1 MSEKTFTQEQLN
13 AVVRNEAGQVVINPE
28 IVAEQVRIGWKKD
41 QFAKHYDMPITQVTN
56 MLKALGL
63 KIRKF
68 HKPAFVIG
76 GVGMGTST
84 VGATTQ
90 QTAEEVTETQETVEE
105 VAEVNQENN
114 NSESVQEQT
123 EQDLETPGKEQVAEE
138 TETQVEE
145 TQEVADQS
153 TPTRASWNN
162 G

>member
-13 AVVRNEAGQVVINPE
+13 AVTRNEEGQVVINPE

-41 QFAKHYDMPITQVTN
+41 QFAKHYDMPMTQVTN

-76 GVGMGTST
+76 GSI
-84 VGATTQ
+84 ATTDVPQ
-90 QTAEEVTETQETVEE
+90 QNTETQETVEE
-105 VAEVNQENN
+105 VNQENN
-114 NSESVQEQT
+114 NSEFVQEQT
-123 EQDLETPGKEQVAEE
+123 EQDLETPGEEQVTEE

-145 TQEVADQS
+145 TQEVVDQP

>member
-1 MSEKTFTQEQLN
+1 MSEKTFTQEELN

-28 IVAEQVRIGWKKD
+28 IVTEQVRIGWKKD
-41 QFAKHYDMPITQVTN
+41 QFAKHYDMPVTQVTN
-56 MLKALGL
+56 MLKALSL

-76 GVGMGTST
+76 GSI
-84 VGATTQ
+84 TTTDVPQ
-90 QTAEEVTETQETVEE
+90 QNTETQETVEE
-105 VAEVNQENN
+105 VAEINQEDNN
-114 NSESVQEQT
+114 TESVEEQT
-123 EQDLETPGKEQVAEE
+123 EQDLETPGEEQVAEE

-145 TQEVADQS
+145 NQEVVNQP

>member
-1 MSEKTFTQEQLN
+1 MLEKTFTQEQLN
-13 AVVRNEAGQVVINPE
+13 AVVRNEEGQVVINPE

-41 QFAKHYDMPITQVTN
+41 QFAKHYDMPMTQVTN

-76 GVGMGTST
+76 GSI
-84 VGATTQ
+84 ATTDVPQ
-90 QTAEEVTETQETVEE
+90 QNTETQETVEE

-114 NSESVQEQT
+114 NSEFVQEQT
-123 EQDLETPGKEQVAEE
+123 EQDLETPGEEQVAEE

>member
-13 AVVRNEAGQVVINPE
+13 AVVRNEEGQVVINPE

-76 GVGMGTST
+76 GSI
-84 VGATTQ
+84 ATTDVPQ
-90 QTAEEVTETQETVEE
+90 QNTGTQETVEE

-114 NSESVQEQT
+114 NSEFVQEQT
-123 EQDLETPGKEQVAEE
+123 EQDLETPGEEQVAEE

-145 TQEVADQS
+145 TQEVADQP

>member
-41 QFAKHYDMPITQVTN
+41 QFAKHYDMPMTQVTN

-76 GVGMGTST
+76 GSI
-84 VGATTQ
+84 ATTDVPQ
-90 QTAEEVTETQETVEE
+90 QNTETQETVEE

-114 NSESVQEQT
+114 NSEFVQEQT
-123 EQDLETPGKEQVAEE
+123 GQDLETPGEEQVAEE
-138 TETQVEE
+138 TEPQVEE
-145 TQEVADQS
+145 TQEVVDQP

>member
-13 AVVRNEAGQVVINPE
+13 AVVRNEVGQVVINPE

-41 QFAKHYDMPITQVTN
+41 QFAKHYDMPMTQVTN

-76 GVGMGTST
+76 GSI
-84 VGATTQ
+84 ATTDVPQ
-90 QTAEEVTETQETVEE
+90 QNIETQETVEE

-114 NSESVQEQT
+114 NSEFVQEQT
-123 EQDLETPGKEQVAEE
+123 EQDLETPGEEQVAEE